1 MHLQA
6 RGAYRTPFPHRVLG
20 LSGAV
25 ESAST
30 HYLVPKKPLLFLD
43 HELLCM
49 TAETGFSGTLESQTA
64 TYLDQL
70 TLCSTYLP
78 DLLDAYASDSETTEV
93 VETIERTESE
103 CDDIRRSITAL
114 IANADSQDIG
124 LLSTRIKF
132 NQSALLKLYKDLDI
146 IANHTERIAQELT
159 MIQPSPKV
167 DSYDQLREMAAV
179 IVEMTDELS
188 GVVVRFIRSLARTN
202 ASETLIDGIERIRD
216 FESQCDT
223 IRNDVIKSAFEN
235 DVQDPLV
242 YREFAVLLDELANTI
257 EDLTDQITVISSEEP
272 GIITETD
279 PDSED

>member
-1 MHLQA
+1 
-6 RGAYRTPFPHRVLG
+6 
-20 LSGAV
+20 
-25 ESAST
+25 
-30 HYLVPKKPLLFLD
+30 
-43 HELLCM
+43 M
-49 TAETGFSGTLESQTA
+49 TSETGFSETLESQTE

-78 DLLDAYASDSETTEV
+78 DLLDAYASDGETAQV
-93 VETIERTESE
+93 VEQIESTESE

-132 NQSALLKLYKDLDI
+132 NQSALLNFYKDLDI

-159 MIQPSPKV
+159 MIQPSPAV
-167 DSYDQLREMAAV
+167 ESYDQLREMAAI
-179 IVEMTDELS
+179 IVEMTEELS

-202 ASETLIDGIERIRD
+202 SSATLTDSIERIRD
-216 FESQCDT
+216 FESQCVT
-223 IRNDVIKSAFEN
+223 LRNDVIRSAFER
-235 DVQDPLV
+235 DMQQPLV

-257 EDLTDQITVISSEEP
+257 EDLTDQITVISSAEP
-272 GIITETD
+272 GIVTEAT